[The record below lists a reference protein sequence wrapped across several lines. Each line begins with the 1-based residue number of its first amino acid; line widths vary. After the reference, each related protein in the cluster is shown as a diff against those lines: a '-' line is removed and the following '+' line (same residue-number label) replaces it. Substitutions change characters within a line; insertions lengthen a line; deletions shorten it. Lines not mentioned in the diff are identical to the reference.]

1 MTRDEKIEKAI
12 EPLLRMYEEIEN
24 ELLVEIARH
33 FSINDEFLNSD
44 YWRFKK
50 LEEMGLFNRD
60 IIKFIARYSGKTER
74 EVRKALKQIKA
85 DTLQMNNLERLFED
99 EVLKVNPNVLKDNY
113 IIDRIIENSYNELE
127 NTFIELSKK
136 IAQEAKK
143 AYLNVVE
150 KAYLKTSMGTH
161 SYDQAIREALNDL
174 GNQGITTLTYTTTDD
189 NGNVVGIRNY
199 DIEGTVRRET
209 LNAAR
214 HLSTDI
220 SMEMVKELE
229 CEYVKISE
237 HLDCRPKHF
246 DWQGTIVKSEELEQ
260 DPINYGEVDGLC
272 GINCRHYFD
281 PYFGEARGN
290 EEKTY
295 TQEECNEAYKVS
307 QKQRYYERG
316 IRKYKRK
323 IEMAKASE
331 DDETAKKYKAK
342 LQQWQ
347 SRNKRFTEDNH
358 LNRDYTREYVSKNN
372 TALPIEEEKD
382 QVLVI
387 KNNSFQNIPYDDVT
401 DKILKDAT
409 PNYEGI
415 PEISRY
421 KSYNTNNAVFDTKDI
436 TKYERKAARTIQDK
450 IGGKFRLIHRIQKK
464 GVHTPDSIYSNPLL
478 FKGSKYFEIKS
489 PRKSVTPNSK
499 LSKIKRQLDE
509 AKVQSKNIII
519 SLLREECDLT
529 NDEAIE
535 QILNCLSSDAYN
547 SWVDN
552 IILVGKDDLIKIYQK
567 KRP

>member
-1 MTRDEKIEKAI
+1 M
-12 EPLLRMYEEIEN
+12 
-24 ELLVEIARH
+24 
-33 FSINDEFLNSD
+33 
-44 YWRFKK
+44 
-50 LEEMGLFNRD
+50 
-60 IIKFIARYSGKTER
+60 
-74 EVRKALKQIKA
+74 
-85 DTLQMNNLERLFED
+85 
-99 EVLKVNPNVLKDNY
+99 
-113 IIDRIIENSYNELE
+113 
-127 NTFIELSKK
+127 
-136 IAQEAKK
+136 
-143 AYLNVVE
+143 
-150 KAYLKTSMGTH
+150 
-161 SYDQAIREALNDL
+161 
-174 GNQGITTLTYTTTDD
+174 
-189 NGNVVGIRNY
+189 
-199 DIEGTVRRET
+199 
-209 LNAAR
+209 
-214 HLSTDI
+214 
-220 SMEMVKELE
+220 
-229 CEYVKISE
+229 
-237 HLDCRPKHF
+237 
-246 DWQGTIVKSEELEQ
+246 
-260 DPINYGEVDGLC
+260 
-272 GINCRHYFD
+272 
-281 PYFGEARGN
+281 
-290 EEKTY
+290 
-295 TQEECNEAYKVS
+295 
-307 QKQRYYERG
+307 
-316 IRKYKRK
+316 
-323 IEMAKASE
+323 
-331 DDETAKKYKAK
+331 
-342 LQQWQ
+342 
-347 SRNKRFTEDNH
+347 
-358 LNRDYTREYVSKNN
+358 NRDYTREYVSKNN